1 MSNDSL
7 QPTCA
12 KIPVRPP
19 WILAAAA
26 AIGIGL
32 QTAIGWSYTTDPQAE
47 QWLTWIGY
55 FLMGLGALLI
65 VTSDRYFSRHGTNT
79 DCARPDTALVKT
91 GPYRFSRNPIYLS
104 FAVIFIGLS
113 LKANAPTLAVVAL
126 LMLAALDRLVVLPQE
141 RHLETVFGSH
151 YQAYARRVRR
161 WI

>member
-1 MSNDSL
+1 MSNDSV

-79 DCARPDTALVKT
+79 DCATPDTALVTT

-126 LMLAALDRLVVLPQE
+126 LMLAALYRLVVLPEE

-151 YQAYARRVRR
+151 YQAYAGRVR

>member
-1 MSNDSL
+1 MSEQDVQAS
-7 QPTCA
+7 CA
-12 KIPVRPP
+12 AIRVKPP

-32 QTAIGWSYTTDPQAE
+32 QTAIGWSYTTNPRAE
-47 QWLTWIGY
+47 QWLTWVGY
-55 FLMGLGALLI
+55 FVMGLGGLLI
-65 VTSDRYFSRHGTNT
+65 VASDRYFRRHGTNT
-79 DCARPDTALVKT
+79 DCSTPDTGLVTT

-113 LKANAPTLAVVAL
+113 LKANAPTLAGVAL
-126 LMLAALDRLVVLPQE
+126 LMLAALYRLVVLPEE